1 MSAPPKSG
9 NKRFQDSESPEST
22 PAKRM
27 VTPQKSA
34 GGPVTFPQN
43 ASSNPPAED
52 LLLLKSMFKP
62 PASLKPVSFMYGAN
76 PMVFIRTVAHGIFHL
91 IYIESVTGIEGF
103 VHPLT
108 DALLNNTTE
117 GKMFQNMGLLLIAP
131 RRISKSL
138 NGPSKFHA
146 KSNDKL
152 YKKIYFVARLS
163 DASKAKKLH
172 LLTTIAKVRIN

>member
-22 PAKRM
+22 PAKKI
-27 VTPQKSA
+27 VTPQKS
-34 GGPVTFPQN
+34 GGPVTFQQN
-43 ASSNPPAED
+43 ASGNPPSDD

-62 PASLKPVSFMYGAN
+62 PASLKPVSFMYGAG
-76 PMVFIRTVAHGIFHL
+76 PMVYIRTVAHGIFHL
-91 IYIESVTGIEGF
+91 IYIQSVTGIEGF

-108 DALLNNTTE
+108 DALLNNTAE
-117 GKMFQNMGLLLIAP
+117 GKMFQKMGLLLIAP

-152 YKKIYFVARLS
+152 YKKVYFVARLS
-163 DASKAKKLH
+163 DPSKANKLH